1 MDQSQKEDYETWSFL
16 LKLLWNNQIVCIAM
30 VAFARAKAKSI
41 FSKLLFTQS
50 SKIIRE
56 TYKRAKNEDLCDKK
70 ERTSNY
76 FLEAI
81 KSGGIWLS

>member
-1 MDQSQKEDYETWSFL
+1 
-16 LKLLWNNQIVCIAM
+16 M

-41 FSKLLFTQS
+41 FSKLRLYSILKNQMETSQSENNETLFIEKEKS
-50 SKIIRE
+50 S
-56 TYKRAKNEDLCDKK
+56 N
-70 ERTSNY
+70 N

>member
-1 MDQSQKEDYETWSFL
+1 
-16 LKLLWNNQIVCIAM
+16 M

-41 FSKLLFTQS
+41 FSKLRFTS
-50 SKIIRE
+50 ISKKQIA
-56 TYKRAKNEDLCDKK
+56 TQVKAKNKNITMQK
-70 ERTSNY
+70 EISSNY

>member
-1 MDQSQKEDYETWSFL
+1 
-16 LKLLWNNQIVCIAM
+16 M

-41 FSKLLFTQS
+41 FSKIQFTLRS
-50 SKIIRE
+50 NVRNE
-56 TYKRAKNEDLCDKK
+56 TNARAEIEELSIQNEKN
-70 ERTSNY
+70 SNS

>member
-1 MDQSQKEDYETWSFL
+1 
-16 LKLLWNNQIVCIAM
+16 M

-41 FSKLLFTQS
+41 FSRLQFIIISKKQIQTQ
-50 SKIIRE
+50 
-56 TYKRAKNEDLCDKK
+56 KRKTNEELSNEN
-70 ERTSNY
+70 ERRSNS

>member
-1 MDQSQKEDYETWSFL
+1 
-16 LKLLWNNQIVCIAM
+16 M

-41 FSKLLFTQS
+41 FSKLRFNS
-50 SKIIRE
+50 ISKIAIE
-56 TYKRAKNEDLCDKK
+56 KDKRKAIKNKANEK
-70 ERTSNY
+70 ENNSNY

>member
-1 MDQSQKEDYETWSFL
+1 
-16 LKLLWNNQIVCIAM
+16 M

-41 FSKLLFTQS
+41 FSKLLFKPTSQLEYG
-50 SKIIRE
+50 KIERGNLKEFSI
-56 TYKRAKNEDLCDKK
+56 KK
-70 ERTSNY
+70 ERSSNY

>member
-1 MDQSQKEDYETWSFL
+1 
-16 LKLLWNNQIVCIAM
+16 M

-41 FSKLLFTQS
+41 FSKLRFTAIAEVHNQ
-50 SKIIRE
+50 I
-56 TYKRAKNEDLCDKK
+56 NERVKVEEPSEQK
-70 ERTSNY
+70 ERSSNQ

>member
-1 MDQSQKEDYETWSFL
+1 
-16 LKLLWNNQIVCIAM
+16 M

-41 FSKLLFTQS
+41 FSKLRFTAISKQQFGSYTKETNSEIYTAKEKS
-50 SKIIRE
+50 SNK
-56 TYKRAKNEDLCDKK
+56 
-70 ERTSNY
+70 

>member
-1 MDQSQKEDYETWSFL
+1 
-16 LKLLWNNQIVCIAM
+16 M

-41 FSKLLFTQS
+41 FSKLRFTS
-50 SKIIRE
+50 ISKTQISTHKKEI
-56 TYKRAKNEDLCDKK
+56 NEKISIKK
-70 ERTSNY
+70 ERGSND

>member
-1 MDQSQKEDYETWSFL
+1 
-16 LKLLWNNQIVCIAM
+16 M

-41 FSKLLFTQS
+41 FSKLRLTSLSENQNITQV
-50 SKIIRE
+50 KG
-56 TYKRAKNEDLCDKK
+56 KNKNITMQK
-70 ERTSNY
+70 ERSSNY